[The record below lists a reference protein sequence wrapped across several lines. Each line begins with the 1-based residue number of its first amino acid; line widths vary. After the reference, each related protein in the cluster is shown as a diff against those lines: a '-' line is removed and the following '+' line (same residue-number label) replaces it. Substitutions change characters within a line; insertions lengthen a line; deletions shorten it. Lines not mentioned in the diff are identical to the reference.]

1 MHCPKCAIDLNDDVP
16 KCPSCG
22 FCIDDLNAD
31 LGTPKEKTGLI
42 MDWAGVISDDAKQ
55 KLNGRLQHFATRTG
69 SEFLIATIQ
78 TTTPRL
84 PSEYVFWLLNRWQV
98 GGPTHSGLLLLLAL
112 QERRIEVEV
121 GYSLE
126 RFVTDDAA
134 TLILQHHAVPFLKA
148 GDVDGGLFYV
158 SDVLARIVE
167 EGLDEERKS

>member
-16 KCPSCG
+16 QCPSCG
-22 FCIDDLNAD
+22 FSIDDLNKV

-42 MDWAGVISDDAKQ
+42 MDWAGVISDDGKK
-55 KLNGRLQHFATRTG
+55 KLLGRLQHFQQQTG

-78 TTTPRL
+78 TTSPRL

-98 GGPTHSGLLLLLAL
+98 GGENHSGLLVLLAM

-126 RFVTDDAA
+126 RFVTDEAA

-148 GDVDGGLFYV
+148 GDFDGGLFYA
-158 SDVLARIVE
+158 SDTLARVIE
-167 EGLDEERKS
+167 EGLAEEKKT